1 MACAGCGESVALGAR
16 FCSVCGRAVSLVSVP
31 PPPATRNS
39 LLTSSGNGLFRPRE
53 RRMLAGVC
61 AGFALRYG
69 WDVSVVRLVLVL
81 ALVFGAGT
89 PVIAYLIAWVIMP
102 NGQYALPSEV
112 TSGRAGSI
120 RV

>member
-1 MACAGCGESVALGAR
+1 M
-16 FCSVCGRAVSLVSVP
+16 
-31 PPPATRNS
+31 
-39 LLTSSGNGLFRPRE
+39 
-53 RRMLAGVC
+53 
-61 AGFALRYG
+61 
-69 WDVSVVRLVLVL
+69 RLVLVL